1 MQVCNSLPN
10 RKLAILVFFFLSAVM
25 VLRAQTIRGRI
36 VDLAS
41 GQALPFVSILVKGS
55 HTGTLSDIDGK
66 FEIRLPADGALQVSY
81 LGYEPQ
87 VVEVKEI
94 KDSAHLLVRLKASG
108 VLLTEI
114 TVIAGENPA
123 HRIIRRATA
132 SRNPNN
138 PEKIRSFSYTSYNK
152 FFVTADLGANID
164 SVSADDTTLT
174 GLAKFFKKQHLFLME
189 SVSARDF
196 LYPGRNK
203 EKVLAS
209 RVSGFKNSPFALL
222 ATQMQSFSFYD
233 DFISVLDEKYLNPI
247 SAGSTRKYFFLLEDT
262 LYSGGDTVFVI
273 SFRPRKNKNFN
284 ALKGVLYINTNGYA
298 IQNVI
303 AEPER
308 PDDHTLSIKI
318 QQKYNL
324 LEGKQWFPVQLNTD
338 WVWKNAAVTSK
349 KDPAQR
355 ANMKAVSRSYIKD
368 IVLNP
373 GHKKRQFSEVEIEVE
388 KNSDRQDD
396 NFWNEHRSDTLS
408 QRDKRTYVKIDSIGK
423 AENLDRKMLFLEAL
437 FNNRLQLG
445 MIDLNLD
452 KILRANDYE
461 YIRLGAGLHTNE
473 KFSKR
478 FTLGGYAG
486 YGFGDKA
493 WKYGA
498 DVRMLLWKPKELALS
513 AAYINDLLESAGTSF
528 FENRRT
534 LNSSELYRDVY
545 VSLFDQI
552 TAYQAAL
559 SFRALKY
566 LRCNAYVSRQQRYG
580 FTQFG
585 VAQPGGAIALIDTF
599 RINEAGLQL
608 KFLYREK
615 FLQTLR
621 SKISLGSD
629 YPVLYLNIAKGFSE
643 VLLGRRGDF
652 DYWKLDLRIELVKI
666 FKTIG
671 ASRLLLAGGYV
682 AGAVPYTLLY
692 NNRGSYWDKFAVS
705 AVNTF
710 ETMRLNEFVTSRYA
724 ALFVNHNIGRFLKLR
739 KKFNPELE
747 IVHNM
752 TIGTLDY
759 PASIFNIPINSL
771 EKGYFESGVRLLNLL
786 KSGYTIFGVG
796 MFYRYGSYSRQ
807 VPSENLAVKLVIG
820 FKI

>member
-1 MQVCNSLPN
+1 MRNSFPN
-10 RKLAILVFFFLSAVM
+10 RKSVLLLSAFLSAVF
-25 VLRAQTIRGRI
+25 VFKGQTIRGRI
-36 VDLAS
+36 IDLAS
-41 GQALPFVSILVKGS
+41 GKALPFVSVLVKGS

-66 FEIRLPADGALQVSY
+66 FEISLPAGAGGALQLSY

-87 VVEVKEI
+87 VVQANEI
-94 KDSAHLLVRLKASG
+94 KDSANLVVRLKPAG
-108 VLLTEI
+108 VVLKEI

-123 HRIIRRATA
+123 HRIIRQATA
-132 SRNPNN
+132 NRAKNN
-138 PEKIRSFSYTSYNK
+138 PEKMSSFSYRSYNK
-152 FFVTADLGANID
+152 FFVTADLSANID
-164 SVSADDTTLT
+164 SVASDDTTLT

-189 SVSARDF
+189 SVSAREF
-196 LYPGRNK
+196 LHPGRNK
-203 EKVLAS
+203 ETVLAS

-222 ATQMQSFSFYD
+222 GTQMQSFSFYD
-233 DFISVLDEKYLNPI
+233 DLISVLDEKYLNPI
-247 SAGSTRKYFFLLEDT
+247 SKGSTRKYFFLLEDT
-262 LYSGGDTVFVI
+262 LYNKADTVFVI

-284 ALKGVLYINTNGYA
+284 ALKGVLYINTSGYA

-318 QQKYNL
+318 QQKYDL
-324 LEGKQWFPVQLNTD
+324 IEGRQWFPVQLNTD

-349 KDPAQR
+349 KDPTQR

-373 GHKKRQFSEVEIEVE
+373 ALKKRQFSEVEIEVE
-388 KNSDRQDD
+388 KNADRQDEH
-396 NFWNEHRSDTLS
+396 FWNAHRADTLS
-408 QRDKRTYVKIDSIGK
+408 QRDRRTYVKIDSIGK
-423 AENLDRKMLFLEAL
+423 AKNLDRKMLFLEAL

-478 FTLGGYAG
+478 FTVGGYAG

-498 DVRMLLWKPKELALS
+498 DARVVLWKPKEIALS
-513 AAYINDLLESAGTSF
+513 ISYAKDLVESAGVSF
-528 FENRRT
+528 FENRRA

-545 VSLFDQI
+545 VSLFDEI
-552 TAYQAAL
+552 TSYQSAL
-559 SFRALKY
+559 SFRAFKY
-566 LRCNAYVSRQQRYG
+566 LRCNAYVSRQQRNG
-580 FTQFG
+580 ATQLG
-585 VAQPGGAIALIDTF
+585 VVQPDGAIALQDTF
-599 RINEAGLQL
+599 RINEAGLQM

-629 YPVLYLNIAKGFSE
+629 YPVLYLNIAKGFSQP
-643 VLLGRRGDF
+643 LFGQRGDLG
-652 DYWKLDLRIELVKI
+652 YWRLDLRFELSKN

-671 ASRLLLAGGYV
+671 TSRLLLTGGHV
-682 AGAVPYTLLY
+682 SGAVPYTLLY
-692 NNRGSYWDKFAVS
+692 NNRGSYWDKFSVS

-724 ALFVNHNIGRFLKLR
+724 ALFINHNIGRFLKPR

-747 IVHNM
+747 LSHSM
-752 TIGTLDY
+752 MIGTLDH
-759 PASIFNIPINSL
+759 PASLFNIPVNSL
-771 EKGYFESGVRLLNLL
+771 ERGYFESGARLLSLL
-786 KSGYTIFGVG
+786 KSGYTTFGVG
-796 MFYRYGSYSRQ
+796 AFYRYGAYSRP
-807 VPSENLAVKLVIG
+807 VPADNLAVKLVIG